1 MSYRP
6 STAER
11 AARFQERRAARKR
24 RDAAETASNPGRGP
38 HPEPSAE
45 SSGERQN
52 RSPNVDANE
61 DADAD
66 AHADADADAFAAA
79 TNAAGWFAGGG
90 SRRDARSDGLAEED
104 RDAIRL
110 ATWIDGLGISLRRA
124 GGSLGGSPGARS
136 GAGGQ
141 MAEFR
146 RARRGPAAELAAA
159 CADGTLLCELVRALE
174 RAELKGVTWQPS
186 APASK
191 LHNVKKALE
200 ALRRQPA
207 MSPMHLW
214 CEREIVARDVAAT
227 LGLLGDM
234 HACVPYRK
242 VAR

>member
-1 MSYRP
+1 MSYRT

-24 RDAAETASNPGRGP
+24 RDAAETETRRDAETGP
-38 HPEPSAE
+38 PADDGLAYPTSDAE
-45 SSGERQN
+45 TTGERQN
-52 RSPNVDANE
+52 RSPNVDADVDE
-61 DADAD
+61 TF
-66 AHADADADAFAAA
+66 AFAAA
-79 TNAAGWFAGGG
+79 TKAAGRFAGGG
-90 SRRDARSDGLAEED
+90 ARRDARSDGLAEED
-104 RDAIRL
+104 REAIRL

-124 GGSLGGSPGARS
+124 GGSLGGSPGPRS

-141 MAEFR
+141 MTEFR
-146 RARRGPAAELAAA
+146 RVRRGPAAELAAA

-174 RAELKGVTWQPS
+174 RAELAGVTWRPS

-191 LHNVKKALE
+191 LHNVKKALG
-200 ALRRQPA
+200 ALREQPA
-207 MSPMHLW
+207 MSPVHLW
-214 CEREIVARDVAAT
+214 CEREIVAKDVAAT

>member
-24 RDAAETASNPGRGP
+24 RGAAETSGPGRGP
-38 HPEPSAE
+38 RPEPEPSAE

-61 DADAD
+61 AEAE
-66 AHADADADAFAAA
+66 DADAFEFAFGAA
-79 TNAAGWFAGGG
+79 TNAAGRFAGGG
-90 SRRDARSDGLAEED
+90 ARRDARSDGLAEED

-124 GGSLGGSPGARS
+124 GGSLGGSPGPRS

-200 ALRRQPA
+200 ALRGQPA